1 MATMSPSL
9 SLIPAIADH
18 GPSPSPRPS
27 ELGDGPGF
35 DALLHSLRE
44 LAAIDRA
51 APPVAD
57 AEQLQTAL
65 QRADDSFTTAMELR
79 RQLEAAY
86 RDRLR

>member
-1 MATMSPSL
+1 MAAMTPSIAL
-9 SLIPAIADH
+9 LPATAEPAPRATPGANADA
-18 GPSPSPRPS
+18 
-27 ELGDGPGF
+27 PGF
-35 DALLHSLRE
+35 DALLQTLQR
-44 LAAIDRA
+44 LTAIDRA